1 MFTTA
6 PSSTA
11 RSREG
16 LLDAWVATRR
26 QIARLEA
33 EASALLAER
42 VTLFE
47 GDVRAQP
54 VHRDSIRR
62 SMIAEYAAAGRVSR
76 GTVERAFA
84 DAEVLAAQL
93 PDVKERWPEG
103 TITAAHVRE
112 IVHAS
117 RILRDAIVS
126 GSADPEVLTLYQAA
140 VLEVAEHESPART
153 RVLARQV
160 AAALAPAAVVERHR
174 AAWPDRCVTIR
185 SLDDGLALITAVI
198 PEVYAV
204 AIMDRLTRMTHHI
217 RRRPAPDT
225 TSGNETDTRDVINAD
240 TTDAAEALD
249 LTVPSGP
256 DTADV
261 AEPTGT
267 ADTADVVDGRTA
279 DQVRADLF
287 TDLLLAADP
296 TPVHGTGLDR
306 IQAHIQVTVAA
317 TTLAGHDDRPAELDD
332 HGPLHPDLARA
343 LAGRHTGWTRLFL
356 GPDGIL
362 THTDTY
368 TPTIPMRRHLR
379 ARDQHCRFPG
389 CTTPAHHCD
398 IDHTHD
404 HARGGPTTLTNLA
417 HLCPTHHTLKPP
429 DIPDAHRWTAR
440 QHPDGTI
447 QWTSPLQ
454 RTYAHPPPRRI
465 MFL

>member
-1 MFTTA
+1 M
-6 PSSTA
+6 
-11 RSREG
+11 
-16 LLDAWVATRR
+16 DAWVATRR

-33 EASALLAER
+33 EASALLAGR

-62 SMIAEYAAAGRVSR
+62 SMVAEYAAAGRVSR

-117 RILRDAIVS
+117 RILRDAIAS
-126 GSADPEVLTLYQAA
+126 GSVDADVLRLYQAA

-204 AIMDRLTRMTHHI
+204 AIMDRLTRMSHHI
-217 RRRPAPDT
+217 RRRPAPGT
-225 TSGNETDTRDVINAD
+225 TPGNETSSTTDATEPTEPTVPSASNNTAEPTDTAD
-240 TTDAAEALD
+240 TT
-249 LTVPSGP
+249 
-256 DTADV
+256 DV

-306 IQAHIQVTVAA
+306 IQAHIQVTVAATTLAA

-417 HLCPTHHTLKPP
+417 HLCPTHHTLKHP
-429 DIPDAHRWTAR
+429 DVPDPHRWTAR

-465 MFL
+465 MFA

>member
-1 MFTTA
+1 M
-6 PSSTA
+6 
-11 RSREG
+11 
-16 LLDAWVATRR
+16 ATRR

-62 SMIAEYAAAGRVSR
+62 SMVAEYAAAGRVSR

-84 DAEVLAAQL
+84 DAEILAAQL

-117 RILRDAIVS
+117 RILRDAIAS
-126 GSADPEVLTLYQAA
+126 GSADADVLTLFQAA

-160 AAALAPAAVVERHR
+160 AAALAPAAAVERHR

-185 SLDDGLALITAVI
+185 PLDDGLALITAVI

-204 AIMDRLTRMTHHI
+204 AIMDRLTRMSHHI

-225 TSGNETDTRDVINAD
+225 TPGNETDTRDVINAD
-240 TTDAAEALD
+240 TTNAAEALD
-249 LTVPSGP
+249 LTVPSAS
-256 DTADV
+256 DTTDA
-261 AEPTGT
+261 AEPTNT
-267 ADTADVVDGRTA
+267 AVTADVVDGRTA

-296 TPVHGTGLDR
+296 TPIHGTGLDR

-356 GPDGIL
+356 GSDGIL

-417 HLCPTHHTLKPP
+417 HLCPTHHALKHP

-454 RTYAHPPPRRI
+454 RTYTHPPPRRI